1 MSDQQLDPRAD
12 LKARVKEILTEFV
25 EDSDKLVDKL
35 INAGS
40 GVLEAHEQNLEN
52 CPWIEPRKVVLALAE
67 ELRHQQQPPD
77 RLNTKQFKADVKNYY
92 TLL

>member
-12 LKARVKEILTEFV
+12 LKARVKRILTEFV
-25 EDSDKLVDKL
+25 EDSDDMIDTL
-35 INAGS
+35 IRAGS
-40 GVLEAHEQNLEN
+40 GVLEAHEQNLESQ
-52 CPWIEPRKVVLALAE
+52 PWLEPKKVVLALAE
-67 ELRHQQQPPD
+67 ELLHQTQPPE